1 MSLSVFAGMYN
12 ADQFA
17 YGWPSSKAGVLQV
30 TQGSTVSGA
39 YTIVCSPTL
48 LQTIDGINIP
58 ITTST
63 PIMIGSDSGL
73 EIVTPTAV
81 STNNLGGLL
90 ITATFTNA
98 HGTGAQVRSG
108 DAGLAE
114 AVAAAS
120 ANGGGQ
126 VVVTAGW
133 TRNGGT
139 SAILASTTIPAGV
152 SVTDNRGTGAGG
164 SGIQIATVPLTLAQI
179 QGAFT
184 TPVQV
189 VPAPGANSIVDV
201 VDAVLNLV
209 FGSAAYSGGGA
220 AQLSYG
226 TGVTTAATAAV
237 WAAANFTGLSANRI
251 DKVLGV
257 NIVGTTLT
265 SALLNKAVN
274 YTNAT
279 AVFTAGTGGSGL
291 LSVSYRIINGVS

>member
-90 ITATFTNA
+90 ITATFSNA

-114 AVAAAS
+114 AVAAA
-120 ANGGGQ
+120 AAAGGGQ

-152 SVTDNRGTGAGG
+152 TVTDNRGTGAGG
-164 SGIQIATVPLTLAQI
+164 SGIQIATVPLTLAQL

-189 VPAPGANSIVDV
+189 VPAPGATSVIDV
-201 VDAVLNLV
+201 IDATLNLV
-209 FGSAAYSGGGA
+209 FGSAAFSGGGA

-226 TGVTTAATAAV
+226 TGVTTAASST
-237 WAAANFTGLSANRI
+237 WAAANFTGLAANRI
-251 DKVLGV
+251 DKVLGA
-257 NIVGTTLT
+257 NIAATTT
-265 SALLNKAVN
+265 STVLNKAVN

>member
-30 TQGSTVSGA
+30 TQGSTSTGA
-39 YTIVCSPTL
+39 YTIVCSPTN
-48 LQTIDGINIP
+48 LQTIDGIAIP

-133 TRNGGT
+133 TKNGGT

-164 SGIQIATVPLTLAQI
+164 SGIQIATVPLTLAQL

-189 VPAPGANSIVDV
+189 VAAPGATSVVDV
-201 VDAVLNLV
+201 IDATLNLV
-209 FGSAAYSGGGA
+209 FGSAAFSGGGA

-226 TGVTTAATAAV
+226 TGVTTPATATWAATD
-237 WAAANFTGLSANRI
+237 FTGLAANRI
-251 DKVLGV
+251 DKVAG
-257 NIVGTTLT
+257 
-265 SALLNKAVN
+265 ALAFQLSSNVVNKAVN

>member
-17 YGWPSSKAGVLQV
+17 YGWPSSKAGALQV
-30 TQGSTVSGA
+30 TQGSTSSGA
-39 YTIVCSPTL
+39 YTIVCSPTN
-48 LQTIDGINIP
+48 LQTIDGITIP
-58 ITTST
+58 ISTST

-90 ITATFTNA
+90 ITATFSNA

-108 DAGLAE
+108 DAGLGE
-114 AVAAAS
+114 ALLAAS

-133 TRNGGT
+133 TRAGGT
-139 SAILASTTIPAGV
+139 SAILAAATIPAGV

-164 SGIQIATVPLTLAQI
+164 SGIQIATVPLTLAQL

-189 VPAPGANSIVDV
+189 VPAPGATSMVDV
-201 VDAVLNLV
+201 IDAVLNLT
-209 FGSAAYSGGGA
+209 FGSAAFAGGGI

-226 TGVTTAATAAV
+226 SGVTTPAAAT
-237 WAAANFTGLSANRI
+237 WATAFFTTFTASQAS
-251 DKVLGV
+251 KVAGSFTSSTA
-257 NIVGTTLT
+257 TT
-265 SALLNKAVN
+265 ALANKAIN

-279 AVFTAGTGGSGL
+279 AVFTAGTGASGL
-291 LSVSYRIINGVS
+291 LSVSYRIINGVA

>member
-1 MSLSVFAGMYN
+1 MSLSAFAGMYN

-17 YGWPSSKAGVLQV
+17 YGWPPSKAGVLQV
-30 TQGSTVSGA
+30 TAGSTVSGA
-39 YTIVCSPTL
+39 YTIVCSPTS
-48 LQTIDGINIP
+48 LQTSDGISIP
-58 ITTST
+58 INTST

-90 ITATFTNA
+90 ITATFANA
-98 HGTGAQVRSG
+98 HGVGAQVRSG

-126 VVVTAGW
+126 VIVTAGW
-133 TRNGGT
+133 TRSGGT

-152 SVTDNRGTGAGG
+152 TVTDNRGTGAGG
-164 SGIQIATVPLTLAQI
+164 SGIQIATVPLTLAQL

-184 TPVQV
+184 TPIQV
-189 VPAPGANSIVDV
+189 VAAPGATSMIDV
-201 VDAVLNLV
+201 IDAVLNLT
-209 FGSAAYSGGGA
+209 FGSAAFAGGGA

-226 TGVTTAATAAV
+226 TGVTTPASATWAATMFTTFTASQMGKVAGAIAAST
-237 WAAANFTGLSANRI
+237 ATANVA
-251 DKVLGV
+251 
-257 NIVGTTLT
+257 
-265 SALLNKAVN
+265 NKAVN

-279 AVFTAGTGGSGL
+279 AVFTAGTAGSGL
-291 LSVSYRIINGVS
+291 LSVSYRIINAVA

>member
-30 TQGSTVSGA
+30 TQGSTSTGA

-90 ITATFTNA
+90 ITATFINA

-152 SVTDNRGTGAGG
+152 TVTDNRGTGAGG

-189 VPAPGANSIVDV
+189 VAAPGATSVVDV
-201 VDAVLNLV
+201 IDATLNLV
-209 FGSAAYSGGGA
+209 FGSAAFSGGGA

-226 TGVTTAATAAV
+226 TGVTTAASST
-237 WAAANFTGLSANRI
+237 WAAANFTGLAANRI
-251 DKVLGV
+251 DKVLGA
-257 NIVGTTLT
+257 NIAATTT
-265 SALLNKAVN
+265 STVLNKAVN

-279 AVFTAGTGGSGL
+279 AVFTAGTGASGL
-291 LSVSYRIINGVS
+291 LSVSYRIINGVA